1 MTAKST
7 NLVIVSG
14 VLLFIASCSV
24 LTGIG
29 FALSIGEP
37 GSTMTP
43 STAFCM
49 VAFGFP
55 FGVAGFVLLR
65 MTRREQARRRREA
78 IEEKVLRAA
87 ASRNYRI
94 SAPEVAML
102 TDLSLEEA
110 RSYLENLARSGAI
123 AVEVGQN
130 GVLVYSF
137 SDAHH

>member
-1 MTAKST
+1 MARST
-7 NLVIVSG
+7 HLFMLSG
-14 VLLFIASCSV
+14 VLFFIASCSV

-37 GSTMTP
+37 DSTMTP

-49 VAFGFP
+49 VASGLP
-55 FGVAGFVLLR
+55 FGVAGSVLLR
-65 MTRREQARRRREA
+65 ATQRRQARSRREI

-87 ASRNYRI
+87 IARNYRI
-94 SAPEVAML
+94 TAPEVAML

-110 RSYLENLARSGAI
+110 RSYLDSLARTGLI
-123 AVEVGQN
+123 AVEVGQS

-137 SDAHH
+137 SDASR